1 MALGGITSLG
11 TWKLAIL
18 AVLGVG
24 LTIGGA
30 FAVGVLGAPSV
41 VGVDNSFGDVTEE
54 TTVIETNLTVNNP
67 NPLGVRLGGLTIDY
81 EVLLNDVSMAQG
93 VREGVPLESGNST
106 VAFTTEMSNE
116 KIPAWWVSHL
126 RNDEHTTLSV
136 NADVHSSL
144 LNRSFEAP
152 AVERSINTSLVSAFN
167 SDEEREVNADT
178 TGVEDPVL
186 IVRETRGEWGTVSE
200 ETTEVRMAFDVY
212 NPREYPVAISNL
224 GYDVAMNDVSM
235 GGGETNDSV
244 VIAPGETETLEA
256 TFELTNENLDEWWV
270 SHLQNDQVT
279 TLTADFYLRVDLSD
293 LGAGTMEIPLD
304 TMEQT
309 IETDIFGEGSGGGNG
324 DSATDGAEG
333 TDTSGDGT
341 TETDRG
347 TSTGTDGGTTTET
360 EGDTPTETT
369 TETETATGTPTGT
382 DDDGGLLD
390 DVDASGP
397 PPAGA

>member
-1 MALGGITSLG
+1 MVLGRITSLG
-11 TWKLAIL
+11 TGKLVVL
-18 AVLGVG
+18 ALLGVG
-24 LTIGGA
+24 VTIGGA
-30 FAVGVLGAPSV
+30 FAVGVIGAPSV
-41 VGVDNSFGDVTEE
+41 VGVDNGFGDVTEG
-54 TTVIETNLTVNNP
+54 TTEIETNLTVNNP

-152 AVERSINTSLVSAFN
+152 AVERSINTSLISAFN

-186 IVRETRGEWGTVSE
+186 IVRETRGEWGSVSE

-212 NPREYPVAISNL
+212 NPREYPVAISNV
-224 GYDVAMNDVSM
+224 GYDVAMNNVSM

-244 VIAPGETETLEA
+244 VIPPGGTETLEV

-293 LGAGTMEIPLD
+293 VGAGTTEVPLD

-309 IETDIFGEGSGGGNG
+309 IETDIFGEGG
-324 DSATDGAEG
+324 
-333 TDTSGDGT
+333 GDGT
-341 TETDRG
+341 NG
-347 TSTGTDGGTTTET
+347 GTDGGTSDDESTTGESTDDGTTET
-360 EGDTPTETT
+360 EGDASTETATPTETETETESGT
-369 TETETATGTPTGT
+369 TETET
-382 DDDGGLLD
+382 DDGGGLLD
-390 DVDASGP
+390 DLDASDAAA
-397 PPAGA
+397 AGA